1 MGLQKVKCKYI
12 CVPGLVHSFVTFR
25 ALKTLTQLQLK
36 EKTGRTI
43 LTTRDCNESN
53 ELVLFSEL
61 SKYSA
66 TSLVTLPNKLFQ

>member
-1 MGLQKVKCKYI
+1 M
-12 CVPGLVHSFVTFR
+12 R
-25 ALKTLTQLQLK
+25 AWFGALFCHLKGFKNPNAITT
-36 EKTGRTI
+36 ERENCGRTI